1 MTFCDSH
8 NDILICGL
16 AASGSLSQTLQP
28 SQVFNAA
35 TTLSPTCG
43 VWRTPHTLA
52 PSKRLLPFGFRPR
65 GHAKLPSPGSSASDP
80 GQLRWWGA
88 PPGLSRRPQASVTS
102 PSNTLWERRLSRSP
116 KSVEADLQRLKSV
129 PAPPPVCCPCRGERF
144 SGVSEGQSAI
154 SSKPTRTHGHTSAPT
169 QMHTH
174 IHFLI
179 NCNGSFP
186 V

>member
-129 PAPPPVCCPCRGERF
+129 PAPPPLFAVPAAVNVFRVYPKVKVQFLPSPQEHMD
-144 SGVSEGQSAI
+144 
-154 SSKPTRTHGHTSAPT
+154 THLPPPRCTHTST
-169 QMHTH
+169 
-174 IHFLI
+174 F
-179 NCNGSFP
+179 
-186 V
+186 